1 MILLNHMGNF
11 FKKLTKLIFVLATIT
26 IAGYITWFVY
36 NEITASIIERKIKEA
51 GLDPKDYD
59 LRGIAPWNIREFVTN
74 KELEKIEKSG
84 IKIK

>member
-1 MILLNHMGNF
+1 MGNF
-11 FKKLTKLIFVLATIT
+11 FKKLIKLIKLIFVLTTIV
-26 IAGYITWFVY
+26 IAGYITWLVY
-36 NEITASIIERKIKEA
+36 NKVASSIIERKIREA

-84 IKIK
+84 IKTK

>member
-1 MILLNHMGNF
+1 MGNLL
-11 FKKLTKLIFVLATIT
+11 KKLTKFITKLIFVLITIA

-36 NEITASIIERKIKEA
+36 NKITTSIIERKMEEA

-84 IKIK
+84 IK

>member
-1 MILLNHMGNF
+1 MILLNHMGSF
-11 FKKLTKLIFVLATIT
+11 IKKLTKLIFILIT
-26 IAGYITWFVY
+26 IAIAGYVTWFIYDKVA
-36 NEITASIIERKIKEA
+36 TSIIERKIREV

-84 IKIK
+84 INK

>member
-1 MILLNHMGNF
+1 MEKFI
-11 FKKLTKLIFVLATIT
+11 KKITKLLFILIT
-26 IAGYITWFVY
+26 IAVVGYITWFIY
-36 NEITASIIERKIKEA
+36 NKIAISIVDRKIREA

-84 IKIK
+84 IKTR